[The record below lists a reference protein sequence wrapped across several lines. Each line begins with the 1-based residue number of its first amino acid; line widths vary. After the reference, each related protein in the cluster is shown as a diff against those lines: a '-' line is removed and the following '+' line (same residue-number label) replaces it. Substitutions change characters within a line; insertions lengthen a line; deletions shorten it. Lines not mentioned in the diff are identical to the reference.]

1 MKYLVIEMQ
10 TFDTGAM
17 STPTTAHDTQLAAEA
32 KYHAVLSAAAASK
45 LPAHAAILATSEGT
59 ILESKCYWHEPE
71 PEPEA
76 ESEGA

>member
-10 TFDTGAM
+10 TFEGGAM
-17 STPTTAHDTQLAAEA
+17 STPTTAHDTRLAAEA

-45 LPAHAAILATSEGT
+45 LPTHAAILATSEGT

-71 PEPEA
+71 HEQEA